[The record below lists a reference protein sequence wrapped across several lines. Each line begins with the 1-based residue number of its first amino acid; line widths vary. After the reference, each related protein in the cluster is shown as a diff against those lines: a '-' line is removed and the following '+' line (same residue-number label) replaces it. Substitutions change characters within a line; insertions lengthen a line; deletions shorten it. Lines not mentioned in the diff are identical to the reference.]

1 MSAVGPGVVSA
12 NYDLVYQASTHTTHI
27 AGGMNQTNGDLGKM
41 WVALSEGF
49 KGQGSDAAQ
58 TILAELKKRLDAY
71 ESDLAALNK
80 TVVSAVD
87 YIKQTDHHIS
97 AGFLS
102 HI

>member
-1 MSAVGPGVVSA
+1 MSGSGVVSA
-12 NYDLVYQASTHTTHI
+12 KYDLVNQASIHTTHI

-41 WVALSEGF
+41 WTALVQGF
-49 KGQGSDAAQ
+49 QGQGSEAASQ
-58 TILAELKKRLDAY
+58 ILSELKKRLDAY
-71 ESDLAALNK
+71 ENDLAALNK

-87 YIKQTDHHIS
+87 YIQHTDHAVS